1 MTWRLI
7 GPIWR
12 LPDVTASQ
20 RLVLLAL
27 ASFTDKAGANAYPS
41 QATLSRMACCS
52 ARTVRRA
59 LADLIAME
67 LITPSGKGRRGTI
80 RYAVNV
86 NVLGRADTSGHS
98 PRSPT
103 STNPINYNNKPG
115 NSNPGE
121 RDSFIYARNQQA
133 IQVDKFSSISPV
145 QYSKRGT
152 PLPESGGEMSIRV
165 QREREARRKG

>member
-27 ASFTDKAGANAYPS
+27 ASFTDKNGSNAYPS

-52 ARTVRRA
+52 GRTVRRA
-59 LADLIAME
+59 LADLFAME

-86 NVLGRADTSGHS
+86 NVQGKEDTSGHW
-98 PRSPT
+98 PRPSM
-103 STNPINYNNKPG
+103 STNPSNINIPG
-115 NSNPGE
+115 NYPGK

-145 QYSKRGT
+145 QYTKRGT

>member
-27 ASFTDKAGANAYPS
+27 ASFTDQNGANAYPS
-41 QATLSRMACCS
+41 QSTLARMACCS
-52 ARTVRRA
+52 GRTVRRA

-67 LITPSGKGRRGTI
+67 LIAPSGKGRRGTI
-80 RYAVNV
+80 RYSVNV
-86 NVLGRADTSGHS
+86 NVLGRADTNGHL
-98 PRSPT
+98 PRPPMSD
-103 STNPINYNNKPG
+103 NPSNKNIPG
-115 NSNPGE
+115 YSNPGK

-145 QYSKRGT
+145 QYTKRGT
-152 PLPESGGEMSIRV
+152 PLPESGSDMSNRV
-165 QREREARRKG
+165 AREREARRKR